1 MARQDVVDVQAVRVK
16 PAGAA
21 TGLVS
26 ALWRGRNALTIGYLA
41 VGAIVAL
48 GYMIVPRTG
57 LVPDWVPQI
66 GFYLGFGVCSAVA
79 ILVGIRRY
87 RPRPAL
93 PWYLFAIGTSL
104 VVAGDFVYVLIERRV
119 PSGSLPSVSD
129 LLYFAS
135 YLFMA
140 GGLGLIIRRRGP
152 GSHRSSLID
161 LLLLVTALGLLG
173 WTLAVAPYA
182 SSHGVSTQATLLS
195 MAYPIVDLLLLT
207 AAIKLAVDGGR
218 RTPAVWLLGASLLS
232 VFATDTVFS
241 ILQIS
246 PGYHPGSTLDIGWIA
261 WYGFWGAAALHP
273 SMADLSEP
281 AAVRDEQHLDEQ
293 RLGGVRLWLLAVA
306 LLVAPGLTAMQ
317 AIGDG
322 PVDIPAF
329 VFGAVVLSLLVLAR
343 AAGLADQIGRQ
354 AAERKRLLE
363 RVVQASEEERVRV
376 AADLHDG
383 PIQRLTTLGYTVE
396 RVRLANDGHRAD
408 GDDGGVGGNG
418 ELLGTVEQGIFN
430 EIGALRRVMSEL
442 RPPVLDDFG
451 LPAALRDYAAGFQ
464 ERSGVECIV
473 LARPGMRLD
482 PPLETVLYRVAQE
495 ALANVAKHA
504 GARQAMVSLSL
515 QDGVARLA
523 VRDDGAGFDVSKV
536 ARNHD
541 REHFGLSSM
550 RERVEMAGG
559 SFQVRSRPGQG
570 TTVTAVLTRR

>member
-1 MARQDVVDVQAVRVK
+1 VIEVQAVRVK
-16 PAGAA
+16 PAAAA
-21 TGLVS
+21 TGPVS
-26 ALWRGRNALTIGYLA
+26 AAGRGRNALTIGYLVA
-41 VGAIVAL
+41 GVIVAL

-57 LVPDWVPQI
+57 LVAEWVPEI
-66 GFYLGFGVCSAVA
+66 AFYLGFGVCSAAA

-87 RPRPAL
+87 HPRPAL
-93 PWYLFAIGTSL
+93 AWYLFAVGTSL
-104 VVAGDFVYVLIERRV
+104 VVAGDFVFVLIQRRV
-119 PSGSLPSVSD
+119 PSGSLPSVAD

-140 GGLGLIIRRRGP
+140 SGLGLIIRRRGP

-161 LLLLVTALGLLG
+161 ALLLVTALGLLG
-173 WTLAVAPYA
+173 WTLLVAPFA
-182 SSHGVSTQATLLS
+182 RSHGVSPQATLLS

-207 AAIKLAVDGGR
+207 AAVKLAVDGGR
-218 RTPAVWLLGASLLS
+218 RTPAVWLVGASLLS

-246 PGYHPGSTLDIGWIA
+246 PGYHPGSTLDVGWIA

-281 AAVRDEQHLDEQ
+281 AAVRDEQRRDEQ

-306 LLVAPGLTAMQ
+306 LLVAPGLTAIQ
-317 AIGDG
+317 AIGGG
-322 PVDIPAF
+322 PVDIPAS

-343 AAGLADQIGRQ
+343 AAGLAEQIGRQ
-354 AAERKRLLE
+354 ASERKRLLE

-396 RVRLANDGHRAD
+396 RVRLASNGDGAD
-408 GDDGGVGGNG
+408 GGDSGDSGDGGK
-418 ELLGTVEQGIFN
+418 LLDGVEQGIFN

-464 ERSGVECIV
+464 ERCGVECIV

-504 GARQAMVSLSL
+504 GARQAMVSLSV

-523 VRDDGAGFDVSKV
+523 VRDDGAGFDVSGV
-536 ARNHD
+536 ARKHD
-541 REHFGLSSM
+541 REHFGLASM

-570 TTVTAVLTRR
+570 TTVTAVLSPR